1 MADDRKAKSGDTAV
15 LSRRAAL
22 ARLGIG
28 TALAYSA
35 PTIVHLDR
43 SANATLSSTPCGRG
57 RGRPRWCR
65 GRNRHNHHGHDN
77 RHGKGHDR
85 GNGGGHDGDGNR
97 RGRSR
102 SRSRGHKG

>member
-1 MADDRKAKSGDTAV
+1 MSKNGRKKALTGDRKAKPGDTAV

-43 SANATLSSTPCGRG
+43 SANATLSATPCSSG

-77 RHGKGHDR
+77 RHGNDHDR
-85 GNGGGHDGDGNR
+85 DGNR

-102 SRSRGHKG
+102 SRGHKG